1 MADLLD
7 ALKRSP
13 EDDLAPLPA
22 HEVRR
27 RGDRLRHRRRA
38 WQVAGAAAAVAI
50 VVGGGAMLSGPDRTP
65 RELPI
70 THPTTRP
77 AISTVIPSGL
87 PITNGWTDPGGDG
100 SIRVGGSTPALGDIP
115 YCGRTAYPVAAQA
128 DRLTA
133 RYQAPEDFRTR
144 ELTTYADVATAR
156 RALATFRTAV
166 EGCSGAQEG
175 PTATRYRTRPG
186 AFGDESFAV
195 LAYPQDA
202 NAIGIES
209 IVVARLGNALVVST
223 RADEGRADQVAQQ
236 ADTDGR
242 DLTALL
248 RALADRET
256 APSSD
261 VLTLDGA
268 GDLRL
273 GTTRDD
279 LVTTGQ
285 LTLAT
290 PVASAACDGLVVN
303 RWGRL
308 ENDVDGFI
316 SHRYGLAAIFARPG
330 VTRTA
335 EGIRIGSS
343 EAALRAAYPTA
354 KDADGGL
361 VRFTDADHPGRSLTF
376 TVEAGKVTRF
386 VAALDS
392 QDCYG

>member
-22 HEVRR
+22 QEVRR

-38 WQVAGAAAAVAI
+38 WQVAGAATAVAV
-50 VVGGGAMLSGPDRTP
+50 VVGGGAMLSGPDRAP

-70 THPTTRP
+70 TRPTTRP
-77 AISTVIPSGL
+77 AITVIPSGL
-87 PITNGWTDPGGDG
+87 PITNGWNDPGGDG
-100 SIRVGGSTPALGDIP
+100 SVRVGGSTPALGDIP
-115 YCGRTAYPVAAQA
+115 YCGRAAYPVAEQA

-144 ELTTYADVATAR
+144 ELTTYTDVATAR

-166 EGCSGAQEG
+166 EGCPGAQEG

-186 AFGDESFAV
+186 AVGDESFAV
-195 LAYPQDA
+195 LAYPQRA
-202 NAIGIES
+202 KAIGTES

-223 RADEGRADQVAQQ
+223 HADEGRADQVAQQ

-242 DLTALL
+242 DLAPLL

-279 LVTTGQ
+279 LVTSGQ

-354 KDADGGL
+354 KDVDGGL
-361 VRFTDADHPGRSLTF
+361 VRFTDADQPGRSLTF

-392 QDCYG
+392 QDCYN

>member
-7 ALKRSP
+7 ALKHSP
-13 EDDLAPLPA
+13 EDDLSPLPVHA
-22 HEVRR
+22 VRR
-27 RGDRLRHRRRA
+27 RGARLRHRRRA
-38 WQVAGAAAAVAI
+38 WQVAGAAAAVAV

-70 THPTTRP
+70 THPTTKP
-77 AISTVIPSGL
+77 GISTSIPSGL

-100 SIRVGGSTPALGDIP
+100 SIRVGGTTPALGDIP
-115 YCGRTAYPVAAQA
+115 YCGRTAYPVAEQSA
-128 DRLTA
+128 RLTA
-133 RYQAPEDFRTR
+133 RYQAPADFRTR
-144 ELTTYADVATAR
+144 ELTTYPDVATAR
-156 RALATFRTAV
+156 RALAAFRTAA
-166 EGCSGAQEG
+166 ESCPGAQEG
-175 PTATRYRTRPG
+175 PTAIRYRTRPV
-186 AFGDESFAV
+186 AVGDESFAV
-195 LAYPQDA
+195 LAYPQDTKA
-202 NAIGIES
+202 MGNES

-223 RADEGRADQVAQQ
+223 RANNGSADPVAQQ

-242 DLTALL
+242 GLAPLL

-279 LVTTGQ
+279 LVATGQ

-308 ENDVDGFI
+308 ENEVDGFV
-316 SHRYGLAAIFARPG
+316 SHRHGLAAVFARPG

-376 TVEAGKVTRF
+376 TVEDGRVTGF